1 MMSQHNHGFLSILVL
16 FSVQVYG
23 HSQLVSTR
31 LLIMINS
38 EIVDVNSKSQE
49 NEGKTIKRASTDDKK
64 LLTFLEFLREFNK
77 WGWGS

>member
-1 MMSQHNHGFLSILVL
+1 MIFQFILIHL
-16 FSVQVYG
+16 AQ
-23 HSQLVSTR
+23 QEI
-31 LLIMINS
+31 IMINS